1 MSTVTKTSEQML
13 YLMACAL
20 QDVSAQEEF
29 LPDVDLQQ
37 LFKRAS
43 IKANKSVLISILR
56 LVYRSFE
63 QQGSILSLAVFCAP
77 GAYTFRGNRPRA
89 GRADRNND
97 AKKRLAAAGFT
108 GIRLLREGG

>member
-20 QDVSAQEEF
+20 QGVSAQEEF
-29 LPDVDLQQ
+29 LPDVDLRQ

-43 IKANKSVLISILR
+43 TKANKNVLISILR

-63 QQGSILSLAVFCAP
+63 QQGSILSLAVFCVPHVP
-77 GAYTFRGNRPRA
+77 GESCESGK
-89 GRADRNND
+89 G
-97 AKKRLAAAGFT
+97 
-108 GIRLLREGG
+108 

>member
-20 QDVSAQEEF
+20 QGVSAQEEF

-43 IKANKSVLISILR
+43 IKANKNVLISILR

-77 GAYTFRGNRPRA
+77 HVPGESCESGK
-89 GRADRNND
+89 G
-97 AKKRLAAAGFT
+97 
-108 GIRLLREGG
+108 